1 MNFDTPLDWKSEL
14 WWRKR
19 PAEER
24 LYHLHLPK
32 RISEGLPG
40 PRGQEVTWPVYS
52 TLPSGVLIQGPSGSG
67 KSLKA
72 AALLQSLV
80 LGRELSGRWVEA
92 DDYID
97 MIKESFNND
106 GLLPDMYSS
115 PHLVKYIK
123 GPFDVVVLDG
133 LGEERLTD
141 FAVHEL
147 GSLIRKRHDRMKCT
161 IITSRLTL
169 GDIKHKYGER
179 LGTVLADFEVEN
191 MGGRRGR

>member
-1 MNFDTPLDWKSEL
+1 MNYDTPLDWKSEL

-19 PAEER
+19 PVEER
-24 LYHLHLPK
+24 LFHIHLPR
-32 RISEGLPG
+32 RIEAQLIGKNSAVAV
-40 PRGQEVTWPVYS
+40 QKTWTMP
-52 TLPSGVLIQGPSGSG
+52 PSLLIQGPSGSG
-67 KSLKA
+67 KSLRA
-72 AALLQSLV
+72 AELVTAYTTSLD
-80 LGRELSGRWVEA
+80 LSGRWVEA
-92 DDYID
+92 DDYVE

-106 GLLPDMYSS
+106 GLLPDMYST

-123 GPFDVVVLDG
+123 GSFDVLVLDG

-161 IITSRLTL
+161 IITSRLSL

-179 LGTVLADFEVEN
+179 LGTVLADFDVETC
-191 MGGRRGR
+191 GTGRRR

>member
-1 MNFDTPLDWKSEL
+1 MTNYETPLDWKSEL

-19 PAEER
+19 SVEER
-24 LYHLHLPK
+24 QFHLHLPK
-32 RISEGLPG
+32 RIARDLLA
-40 PRGQEVTWPVYS
+40 VDTLATWPGTS
-52 TLPSGVLIQGPSGSG
+52 LLIQGPSGSG
-67 KSLKA
+67 KSLRA
-72 AALLQSLV
+72 AEYLTQAV
-80 LGRELSGRWVEA
+80 TDGEVSGRWVEA
-92 DDYID
+92 DDYIE

-115 PHLVKYIK
+115 PHLIKYIK
-123 GPFDVVVLDG
+123 GSFDVVVLDG

-161 IITSRLTL
+161 IITSRLSL

-179 LGTVLADFEVEN
+179 LGTVLADFDVET
-191 MGGRRGR
+191 MGSRRR

>member
-1 MNFDTPLDWKSEL
+1 MNYETPLDWKSEL

-19 PAEER
+19 PTDER
-24 LYHLHLPK
+24 LFHIHLPK
-32 RISEGLPG
+32 RIEAQLLEKNSAVATNKNWTMP
-40 PRGQEVTWPVYS
+40 
-52 TLPSGVLIQGPSGSG
+52 PSVLIQGPSGSG
-67 KSLKA
+67 KSLRA
-72 AALLQSLV
+72 AELV
-80 LGRELSGRWVEA
+80 TSYVSTMELSGRWVEA

-106 GLLPDMYSS
+106 GLLPDMYST

-161 IITSRLTL
+161 IITSRLSL

-179 LGTVLADFEVEN
+179 LGTVLADFDVET
-191 MGGRRGR
+191 MGKGRR